1 MSAKLDTAISRRS
14 FLKWTG
20 AATAATAVGARTPV
34 LHALV
39 PSEENTASGKVEQH
53 FSVCDMC
60 LNKCGLIARVE
71 KGVVTKLDLASPSC
85 MTQTGSSIPSCVKE
99 RGERASGSA

>member
-20 AATAATAVGARTPV
+20 AATAATAIGARTPV

-39 PSEENTASGKVEQH
+39 PSEENTASGKVYVFGVDPH
-53 FSVCDMC
+53 PTRPVRAD
-60 LNKCGLIARVE
+60 KRGDGPAGLARPTVR
-71 KGVVTKLDLASPSC
+71 AIPPPSSP
-85 MTQTGSSIPSCVKE
+85 P
-99 RGERASGSA
+99 